1 MFHFLRRR
9 ATPAEELLT
18 AVAAAAAAFP
28 AMAAGVDALP
38 TDSGTVA
45 AQMANDNASGS
56 QLTVLDLAAH
66 RGKVI
71 YVDFWA
77 SWCGPCR
84 KSFPWMQAMQR
95 ELGGRGLV
103 VLTVNVD
110 AERADAERFLAEY
123 GGTLPVVFDTKG
135 QLAELYKLQ
144 AMPSSFLIDRQG
156 KIRFRH
162 RGFREADPANYAAEI
177 HQLLDEKT

>member
-9 ATPAEELLT
+9 HSPAEELLS
-18 AVAAAAAAFP
+18 AVAIAAAALP
-28 AMAAGVDALP
+28 ALASGAEALAP
-38 TDSGTVA
+38 SSVTSAPQVQAESD
-45 AQMANDNASGS
+45 ANDRLPA
-56 QLTVLDLAAH
+56 LDLAAH

-84 KSFPWMQAMQR
+84 KSFPWMHSMQQ
-95 ELGGRGLV
+95 ELGNRGFV

-110 AERADAERFLAEY
+110 TDRAEAERFLTQY
-123 GGTLPVVFDTKG
+123 GASLPVVFDSKG

-144 AMPSSFLIDRQG
+144 AMPSSFLIDRRG
-156 KIRFRH
+156 RIRYRH

-177 HQLLDEKT
+177 RQLLDET

>member
-1 MFHFLRRR
+1 MFQFLRRR
-9 ATPAEELLT
+9 STPAEELLT
-18 AVAAAAAAFP
+18 AVAVAAAAFP
-28 AMAAGVDALP
+28 AI
-38 TDSGTVA
+38 
-45 AQMANDNASGS
+45 ASGADIGANGTDRVAVPRVTAS
-56 QLTVLDLAAH
+56 TSGAQLPVLDLAAH

-123 GGTLPVVFDTKG
+123 GGELPVVFDSQG

-144 AMPSSFLIDRQG
+144 GMPSSFLIDRQG
-156 KIRFRH
+156 KIRYRH
-162 RGFREADPANYAAEI
+162 RGFRDSDPANYAAEI
-177 HQLLDEKT
+177 SQLLDEKI